1 MMSVMMQ
8 ATTTEAVQKGA
19 GMTSEAVTAALG
31 TIKDIVSWVVSFVSE
46 NPVLMVFFVG
56 GLIPVGVRVFRS
68 LKNSVK

>member
-8 ATTTEAVQKGA
+8 ATTEAVQKGA

-31 TIKDIVSWVVSFVSE
+31 TIKDIVSWVVSFVAE

-56 GLIPVGVRVFRS
+56 GLIPVGVHVSRS
-68 LKNSVK
+68 LKNSVQ

>member
-8 ATTTEAVQKGA
+8 ATTEAVQKGA

-56 GLIPVGVRVFRS
+56 GLIPVGGHVFRS
-68 LKNSVK
+68 LKNSVQ

>member
-8 ATTTEAVQKGA
+8 ATTEAVQKGA

-56 GLIPVGVRVFRS
+56 GLIPVGVHVFS
-68 LKNSVK
+68 

>member
-8 ATTTEAVQKGA
+8 ATTEAVQKGA

-56 GLIPVGVRVFRS
+56 GLIPVGVHVFRS
-68 LKNSVK
+68 LKKSVK

>member
-8 ATTTEAVQKGA
+8 ATTEAVQKGA

-46 NPVLMVFFVG
+46 NPVLMFFVG
-56 GLIPVGVRVFRS
+56 GLIPVGVHVFRS
-68 LKNSVK
+68 LKNSVQ

>member
-8 ATTTEAVQKGA
+8 ATTTEAVQTGA

-56 GLIPVGVRVFRS
+56 GLIPVGVHVFRS